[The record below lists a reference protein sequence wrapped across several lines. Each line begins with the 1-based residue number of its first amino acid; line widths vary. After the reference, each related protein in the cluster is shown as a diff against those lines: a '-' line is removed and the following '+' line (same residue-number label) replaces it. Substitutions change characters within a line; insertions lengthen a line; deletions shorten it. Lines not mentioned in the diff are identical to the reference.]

1 MTLFN
6 KLFGQKRTIQSP
18 IFAKDFTKENYQL
31 IALNELLN
39 QVTDEVKRESIEKDI
54 MLLKY
59 GIDGENNVYFELKN
73 SFLPILC
80 LHDVRI
86 EYDDYVAQLDF
97 VVISNKFTCILETK
111 KLSGNISIDQDGN
124 FVRTIRNKNGRE
136 YKEGIYSPVTQN
148 TRHVDILKHVL
159 SKELKINNMPILSLV
174 VMANPKTIIK
184 KVKCPAEIEK
194 TLIKFD
200 QLKATLEKYQ
210 NDKAN
215 QYNLSEKDMYSIA
228 ELLTKLNKP
237 VDMNF
242 ETKYQLAAEAAQCEV
257 VEQVVSEVAQIK
269 GKDQVEA
276 ETVRIESRREDSL
289 LREELIAYR
298 LKKSREENVK
308 AYYIFN
314 NNEMEEMIAKYPRSE
329 EELLKVKGFGKI
341 KVEKYGEEIL
351 YIFESGNSPSK

>member
-1 MTLFN
+1 MSLFN
-6 KLFGQKRTIQSP
+6 KLFGQRRTIQSP
-18 IFAKDFTKENYQL
+18 TFAKDFTKENYQL

-39 QVTDEVKRESIEKDI
+39 QVTDEVKKESIEKDI

-86 EYDDYVAQLDF
+86 EYSDYVAQLDF

-124 FVRTIRNKNGRE
+124 FVRTMKNKNGRD

-184 KVKCPAEIEK
+184 KIKCPAEIEK
-194 TLIKFD
+194 TLIKYD
-200 QLKATLEKYQ
+200 QIKTTLEKYQ

-215 QYNLSEKDMYSIA
+215 QYDLAEKDMFSIA
-228 ELLTKLNKP
+228 ELLIKLNTP
-237 VDMNF
+237 IDMNF
-242 ETKYQLAAEAAQCEV
+242 ETKYQVVAEERQ
-257 VEQVVSEVAQIK
+257 
-269 GKDQVEA
+269 
-276 ETVRIESRREDSL
+276 IESRIDESS
-289 LREELIAYR
+289 LREELSDYR

-308 AYYIFN
+308 AYFIYN
-314 NNEMEEMIAKYPRSE
+314 NNEMEELIAKYPRTE

-341 KVEKYGEEIL
+341 KVEKYGKDIL
-351 YIFESGNSPSK
+351 NILKLE

>member
-1 MTLFN
+1 MSLFN
-6 KLFGQKRTIQSP
+6 KLFGQKRTIQTP
-18 IFAKDFTKENYQL
+18 TFAKDFTKENYQL
-31 IALNELLN
+31 IALNELLI
-39 QVTDEVKRESIEKDI
+39 QVTDEVKKESIEKDI

-59 GIDGENNVYFELKN
+59 GIDGENNVYYELKN

-80 LHDVRI
+80 LHDVRV
-86 EYDDYVAQLDF
+86 EYGDYVAQLDF

-124 FVRTIRNKNGRE
+124 FVRSIRNKNGRE

-148 TRHVDILKHVL
+148 KRHIDILKHVL

-184 KVKCPAEIEK
+184 KIKCPAEIEK
-194 TLIKFD
+194 TLIKYD

-215 QYNLSEKDMYSIA
+215 QYDLAEKDMYSIA

-237 VDMNF
+237 IDMNF
-242 ETKYQLAAEAAQCEV
+242 EAKYQLVAEAPQIEV
-257 VEQVVSEVAQIK
+257 V
-269 GKDQVEA
+269 DQVDA
-276 ETVRIESRREDSL
+276 ETVLIDLRRDDSV

-308 AYYIFN
+308 AYFIFN
-314 NNEMEEMIAKYPRSE
+314 NNEMEEMIAKYPRTN
-329 EELLKVKGFGKI
+329 EELLKVKGFGKL
-341 KVEKYGEEIL
+341 KVEKYGEEIVC
-351 YIFESGNSPSK
+351 IFSSGNNRSK

>member
-1 MTLFN
+1 MSLFN

-18 IFAKDFTKENYQL
+18 TFAKDFSKENYQL

-39 QVTDEVKRESIEKDI
+39 QVTDEMKKESIEKDI

-80 LHDVRI
+80 LHDVRV
-86 EYDDYVAQLDF
+86 EYGDYVAQLDF

-124 FVRTIRNKNGRE
+124 FVRSIRNKNGRE
-136 YKEGIYSPVTQN
+136 HKEGIYSPVTQN

-184 KVKCPAEIEK
+184 KIKCPAEIEK
-194 TLIKFD
+194 TLIKYD

-215 QYNLSEKDMYSIA
+215 QYDLAEKDMYSIA
-228 ELLTKLNKP
+228 ELLNKLNKP

-242 ETKYQLAAEAAQCEV
+242 EAKYQLVAESSQVENVTKVDAA
-257 VEQVVSEVAQIK
+257 VEQIK
-269 GKDQVEA
+269 VKDQVDA
-276 ETVRIESRREDSL
+276 ETVRIESGRDELL
-289 LREELIAYR
+289 LREELTAYR

-308 AYYIFN
+308 AYFIFN
-314 NNEMEEMIAKYPRSE
+314 NNEMEEMIAKYPRTK
-329 EELLKVKGFGKI
+329 EELLKVKGFGKL
-341 KVEKYGEEIL
+341 KLEKYGEEIL
-351 YIFESGNSPSK
+351 YIFDNGINRSK